1 MPGFG
6 RTPRGAAPSGCG
18 AATCLPRVRP
28 VSGAA
33 LPEVTAGEAPRDPP
47 ASLSR
52 CGDTGTRGGTSGE
65 RPGSPPRPRLGA
77 GRGGRRL
84 TGGTARAAGGFGVL
98 SLSPF
103 CRLTK
108 RGAAPPAAKFSSRPR
123 AAQREERRSPTAAG
137 AKLVA
142 ERSGA
147 PPCLRPGSL
156 LREGGHPSAV
166 LLPGGRRRRNGD
178 LRYRRCWF

>member
-33 LPEVTAGEAPRDPP
+33 LPEVTAGEAPRDSP

-84 TGGTARAAGGFGVL
+84 TGGTGRAAGGFGVL

-103 CRLTK
+103 LPTHKARSRPSRSKVFL
-108 RGAAPPAAKFSSRPR
+108 AAP
-123 AAQREERRSPTAAG
+123 RSAAG
-137 AKLVA
+137 GAPLPDRSRRKVGGGA
-142 ERSGA
+142 ERSPPLPA
-147 PPCLRPGSL
+147 PGEPPPRGRTPVCRP
-156 LREGGHPSAV
+156 PSRQKAEEK
-166 LLPGGRRRRNGD
+166 R
-178 LRYRRCWF
+178 